1 MTTAPAAAGQRT
13 RARASPRQ
21 ALLAAILGALTLAS
35 WAVLWWW
42 SASPYAGLLYQAGGV
57 DASAFAPLSRW
68 VPQAETVVPAVLH
81 AFAFVLM
88 LAAMMLPTTYPLL
101 AMFRR
106 ITAARPDGAR
116 LAVLVVGGFLAVWF
130 AFGVVAHTLDE
141 ALRALASRSAWLAL
155 RGDIV
160 AAGVLAGAGLFQFSA
175 LKYRCLEQCHAPFG
189 FVSARWHGRAP
200 SLEALRLGID
210 HGVFCVGCCWA
221 LMALMFVVGV
231 GNVGWMLALAV
242 VMAAEKNLPWG
253 RRLRTPLG
261 LGLIGWAV
269 ALLVLRT

>member
-1 MTTAPAAAGQRT
+1 MST
-13 RARASPRQ
+13 ARASSGAGARADANPRQ
-21 ALLAAILGALTLAS
+21 ALLAAILGTLTLSS
-35 WAVLWWW
+35 WALLWGW
-42 SASPYAGLLYQAGGV
+42 SASPYAGLLYEAGGV
-57 DASAFAPLSRW
+57 DTSAFAQLGRW
-68 VPQAETVVPAVLH
+68 LPQGETVVPAALH
-81 AFAFVLM
+81 ASAFLLM
-88 LAAMMLPTTYPLL
+88 LSAMMLPTTYPLL

-106 ITAARPDGAR
+106 ITATRPDGAW
-116 LAVLVVGGFLAVWF
+116 LVVVVVGGFLGVWF
-130 AFGVVAHTLDE
+130 AYGVVAHTVDSG
-141 ALRALASRSAWLAL
+141 LRALAARSTWLASN
-155 RGDIV
+155 GDLA
-160 AAGVLAGAGLFQFSA
+160 AAGVLAAAGLFQFSA
-175 LKYRCLEQCHAPFG
+175 LKYRCLDECHAPFG

-269 ALLVLRT
+269 ALLVLRA